1 MRNKLGT
8 SVLAVLLGV
17 STATAFGQEAAKTTA
32 PKAGHAVA
40 GDLEKVADDG
50 KTITVKTADG
60 TEEVFKVS
68 GKATVKAS
76 DEGSHVV
83 IHYTEKG
90 AEKTARAVKI
100 AGKGTW
106 KATEGTVTAVGKAGK
121 EVTVKTADG
130 TEKTFELGKDAT
142 VDSGKGLYDGGKYV
156 AKAGDKV
163 VIYSTAEPGKEIV
176 HLFKKL

>member
-1 MRNKLGT
+1 MF
-8 SVLAVLLGV
+8 VLAILLGF
-17 STATAFGQEAAKTTA
+17 STATVFGQETAKTAA
-32 PKAGHAVA
+32 PKTSHAVA
-40 GDLEKVADDG
+40 GDLEKVGDDG
-50 KTITVKTADG
+50 KSITVKTADG
-60 TEEVFKVS
+60 TEEAFKVS
-68 GKATVKAS
+68 GKETFKAS

-83 IHYTEKG
+83 VRYTEKG
-90 AEKTARAVKI
+90 AEKTASAVKV

-106 KATEGTVTAVGKAGK
+106 KATEGTVTAVGKGGK

-142 VDSGKGLYDGGKYV
+142 VDTGKGVYDASKYV

-163 VIYSTAEPGKEIV
+163 AVYSTVEPGKEIV

>member
-1 MRNKLGT
+1 MFVLG
-8 SVLAVLLGV
+8 ALLGF
-17 STATAFGQEAAKTTA
+17 STATAFGQEAAKTATTK
-32 PKAGHAVA
+32 PDHAVA

-50 KTITVKTADG
+50 KTITVKTVDG
-60 TEEVFKVS
+60 TEEVFKFS

-83 IHYTEKG
+83 VHYTEKG
-90 AEKTARAVKI
+90 AEKTAHAVKV

-106 KATEGTVTAVGKAGK
+106 KATEGTVTAVGKGGR
-121 EVTVKTADG
+121 EVTVKAADG
-130 TEKTFELGKDAT
+130 TEKTFDLGKDAT
-142 VDSGKGLYDGGKYV
+142 VDTGKGLYDGSKYV

-163 VIYSTAEPGKEIV
+163 VLYTTVEPGKEIV

>member
-1 MRNKLGT
+1 ML
-8 SVLAVLLGV
+8 VLTVLLGF
-17 STATAFGQEAAKTTA
+17 SSATALGQEAAKPPSA
-32 PKAGHAVA
+32 KPGHAVA

-60 TEEVFKVS
+60 TEEAFKVS
-68 GKATVKAS
+68 GKETFKAS

-83 IHYTEKG
+83 VRYTEKG
-90 AEKTARAVKI
+90 AEKTASAVKV

-106 KATEGTVTAVGKAGK
+106 KATEGTVTAVGKGGK
-121 EVTVKTADG
+121 EVTLKTADG

-142 VDSGKGLYDGGKYV
+142 VDTGKGVYDGSKSV

-163 VIYSTAEPGKEIV
+163 AVYSTVEPGKEIV